1 MKKCLSYCVALA
13 AVLCSAVAFAAPK
26 TDVYIGITSAGG
38 KRLPMIAMPDFNA
51 SGERATT
58 AAQTVY
64 DTLRADILYARY
76 FDMTA
81 DGPSFDVLASDGK
94 IDNAKLKNILRGW
107 LKKRA
112 NYLIGGEVVYEEP
125 YYTIKLYVY
134 DVATQSSLF
143 AKAFKGTES
152 SLRLLAHRA
161 ADQII
166 LTLTGRRGI
175 AETKIAF
182 SNNATKNKEIYI
194 VDYDGQN
201 LKKLTNDKSIA
212 LLPRWSKDG
221 KIYYTTY
228 RYRNPDIFAID
239 LKAGKIAPVVIRGG
253 LSLIGGVSPDG
264 KALVFTSSKGANPS
278 IYIYNLETGEK
289 KQITN
294 KQSVDGSPSYSP
306 DGKFITFVSNRAGNP
321 QIYVMELATGQ
332 TRPLTKT
339 FNWSDTPQ
347 WSPTGE
353 WIVFTGRESPYH
365 PFDIFLVDLTGTQ
378 LRRLTTDAG
387 SNEDPTW
394 SPDGRFIA
402 FTSTRDGGRRKL
414 YVMDADGS
422 APHLIADLPGN
433 SFTPHWSF

>member
-1 MKKCLSYCVALA
+1 MKKPFNILLA
-13 AVLCSAVAFAAPK
+13 ALLGLCGAGYLFAAPK

-38 KRLPMIAMPDFNA
+38 KRLPVIAMPAFNA
-51 SGERATT
+51 KNDAKEA
-58 AAQTVY
+58 AAQVH
-64 DTLRADILYARY
+64 DTLRADILYGRY
-76 FDMTA
+76 FDVSE
-81 DGPSFDVLASDGK
+81 DGPDFNPKDLKDTLKGW
-94 IDNAKLKNILRGW
+94 AKQ
-107 LKKRA
+107 RA
-112 NYLIGGEVVYEEP
+112 NYLIGGEISYKEP

-134 DVATQSSLF
+134 DVATQAPVF
-143 AKAFKGTES
+143 AKAFKGNKA
-152 SLRLLAHRA
+152 SLRRLAHIA

-166 LTLTGRRGI
+166 QTLTGRRGI
-175 AETKIAF
+175 ADTKIAF
-182 SNNATKNKEIYI
+182 ANNSTKHKEIYV

-221 KIYYTTY
+221 RIYYTTY
-228 RYRNPDIFAID
+228 RYKNPDIFAID
-239 LKAGKIAPVVIRGG
+239 LKAGKIAPVIIRGG

-264 KALVFTSSKGANPS
+264 KALVFTSSRGPNPS

-294 KQSVDGSPSYSP
+294 RQSVDGSPSYSP

-339 FNWSDTPQ
+339 FNWSDSPQ

-353 WIVFTGRESPYH
+353 WIVFAGRESPYH

-402 FTSTRDGGRRKL
+402 FTSNREGGRRKL

-422 APHLIADLPGN
+422 APHLVADLPGN
-433 SFTPHWSF
+433 TFTPHWSF

>member
-1 MKKCLSYCVALA
+1 MKIFAKLLLTAL
-13 AVLCSAVAFAAPK
+13 VGLCGAGALFAAQ

-38 KRLPMIAMPDFNA
+38 KRLPVIGMPAFVAPKDA
-51 SGERATT
+51 QD
-58 AAQTVY
+58 AADQVH
-64 DTLRADILYARY
+64 DTLRADILYGRY
-76 FDMTA
+76 FDVSE
-81 DGPSFDVLASDGK
+81 DGPAF
-94 IDNAKLKNILRGW
+94 NAKDVKDMLKGW
-107 LKKRA
+107 GKQKA
-112 NYLIGGEVVYEEP
+112 QYVIGGEISYESP
-125 YYTIKLYVY
+125 YYTIKIYVY
-134 DVATQSSLF
+134 DVSTRAPVF
-143 AKAFKGTES
+143 AKAFKGNQA
-152 SLRLLAHRA
+152 SLRRLAHIA

-175 AETKIAF
+175 ADTKIAF
-182 SNNATKNKEIYI
+182 ANNSTKHKEIYV

-201 LKKLTNDKSIA
+201 LKKLTNDRSIA

-221 KIYYTTY
+221 RIYYTTY
-228 RYRNPDIFAID
+228 RYKNPDIFAID
-239 LKAGKIAPVVIRGG
+239 LKAGKIAPVIIRGG

-264 KALVFTSSKGANPS
+264 KALVFTSSRGPNPS
-278 IYIYNLETGEK
+278 IYIYNLESGEK

-294 KQSVDGSPSYSP
+294 RQSVDGSPSYSP

-339 FNWSDTPQ
+339 FNWSDSPQ

-353 WIVFTGRESPYH
+353 WIVFAGRESPYH

-402 FTSTRDGGRRKL
+402 FTSTRNGGRRQL

-422 APHLIADLPGN
+422 APHLVANLPGN
-433 SFTPHWSF
+433 TFTPHWSF

>member
-1 MKKCLSYCVALA
+1 MKKTSKLLLTILLGVCGVGFL
-13 AVLCSAVAFAAPK
+13 FAAPK
-26 TDVYIGITSAGG
+26 TDVYIGITSSGG
-38 KRLPMIAMPDFNA
+38 KQLPVIAMPAFVA
-51 SGERATT
+51 PETAQT
-58 AAQTVY
+58 AAQTVH
-64 DTLRADILYARY
+64 DTLRADILYGRY
-76 FDMTA
+76 FDVSE
-81 DGPSFDVLASDGK
+81 DGPAFD
-94 IDNAKLKNILRGW
+94 AKDLKDTLKGW
-107 LKKRA
+107 GKKRA
-112 NYLIGGEVVYEEP
+112 NYMVGGNISYEEP

-134 DVATQSSLF
+134 DVATRAPVF
-143 AKAFKGTES
+143 AKAFKGNES
-152 SLRLLAHRA
+152 SLRRLAHIA
-161 ADQII
+161 SDQII
-166 LTLTGRRGI
+166 QTLTGRRGI
-175 AETKIAF
+175 ADTKIAF
-182 SNNATKNKEIYI
+182 ANNSTKHKEIYV

-201 LKKLTNDKSIA
+201 LKKLTNDRSIS

-221 KIYYTTY
+221 RIYYTTY
-228 RYRNPDIFAID
+228 RYKNPDIFAID
-239 LKAGKIAPVVIRGG
+239 LKAGKIAPVIIRGG

-278 IYIYNLETGEK
+278 IYVYNLETGEK

-294 KQSVDGSPSYSP
+294 RHSVDGSPSYSP

-339 FNWSDTPQ
+339 FNWSDSPQ

-353 WIVFTGRESPYH
+353 WIVFAGRESPYH

-414 YVMDADGS
+414 YVMDSDGS
-422 APHLIADLPGN
+422 APHLVADLKGD